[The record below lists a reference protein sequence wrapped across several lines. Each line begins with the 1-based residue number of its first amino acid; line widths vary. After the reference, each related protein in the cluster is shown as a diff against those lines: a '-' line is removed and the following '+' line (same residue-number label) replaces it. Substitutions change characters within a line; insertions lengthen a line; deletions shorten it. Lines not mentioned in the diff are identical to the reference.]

1 MFLSL
6 RQLIRWLL
14 WIDRPVPSRTY
25 NEMVA
30 DVLAHYRWNFMAN
43 LLDGASFWFGLSFIS
58 STTIVPLFISKLSD
72 SPFPIGLAAVIAQG
86 AWFFPQLFT
95 ANFVERL
102 PWKQPVVVN
111 LGFFLERI
119 PMWLIVWAAFLAG
132 RSPAWALFLFL
143 FGYGWHGLGAG
154 VVATAWQDLY
164 AASIPVERRGML
176 LGLTTFIGTGMGT
189 LGAGLSGWIL
199 TYFAFPLNF
208 VYTFIIAAIGI
219 TLSWVFLA
227 LIYEPAQVR
236 VASRPEQLHF
246 RGELGAILNRDHN
259 FRRFLVA
266 RLLLA
271 IGGMGSGF
279 ITVAAVQFWQ
289 VSDGTVA
296 NYTAAM
302 LIGQTIG
309 NLLFGILADR
319 WGHKLSVELGALAAM
334 IAYGLAWLAPSPDW
348 YYLVFGLQGMTLG
361 AIITSGILV
370 VMEFSPPD
378 RRPTYTGLTNT
389 LLGLTGGGAPL
400 LGVWLAGFG
409 YQWLFALSA
418 SFCFASF
425 LLMHWWVKE
434 PRWFSSD
441 TR

>member
-1 MFLSL
+1 MIFSL
-6 RQLIRWLL
+6 RQLLRWLL
-14 WIDRPVPSRTY
+14 RINRPVPSRTY
-25 NEMVA
+25 HEMVA

-58 STTIVPLFISKLSD
+58 SSTIVPLFISKLSN

-102 PWKQPVVVN
+102 PWKKPVVVN
-111 LGFFLERI
+111 LGLFLERL
-119 PMWLIVWAAFLAG
+119 PLWVIVGAALMAG
-132 RSPAWALFLFL
+132 RSPSWALFWFL
-143 FGYGWHGLGAG
+143 FGYAWHGLGAG

-164 AASIPVERRGML
+164 AASIPVERRGIL

-208 VYTFIIAAIGI
+208 VYTFMIAAIGI

-227 LIYEPAQVR
+227 LIYEPAQVSPT
-236 VASRPEQLHF
+236 SRPEQLHF
-246 RGELGAILNRDHN
+246 GRELGEILTRDHN

-279 ITVAAVQFWQ
+279 ITVAAVQVRH

-319 WGHKLSVELGALAAM
+319 RGHKLSVELGGLAAV
-334 IAYGLAWLAPSPDW
+334 IAYGLAWLAPSPSW
-348 YYLVFGLQGMTLG
+348 YYVVFGLQGVTLG

-370 VMEFSPPD
+370 VMEFSPAD

-418 SFCFASF
+418 IFCLASF
-425 LLMHWWVKE
+425 LLMHGWVKE
-434 PRWFSSD
+434 PRWFNGD
-441 TR
+441 NK

>member
-1 MFLSL
+1 MFPFWHRIL
-6 RQLIRWLL
+6 RWFLH
-14 WIDRPVPSRTY
+14 IDRPVPSRTY
-25 NEMVA
+25 HEMVA

-43 LLDGASFWFGLSFIS
+43 LLDGATFWFGLSFIS
-58 STTIVPLFISKLSD
+58 SSTIVPLFISKLSD
-72 SPFPIGLAAVIAQG
+72 SPFPVGLAAVIAQG

-102 PWKQPVVVN
+102 PWKKPVAVN
-111 LGFFLERI
+111 LGLFLERV
-119 PMWLIVWAAFLAG
+119 PLWVIVAAAIIAG
-132 RSPAWALFLFL
+132 RSPTWALVFFL
-143 FGYGWHGLGAG
+143 FGYAWHGLGAG

-164 AASIPVERRGML
+164 AASIPVERRGIL

-208 VYTFIIAAIGI
+208 VYTFTIAAIGI

-236 VASRPEQLHF
+236 PASRPEQHHF
-246 RGELGAILNRDHN
+246 RRELADILNRDHN

-279 ITVAAVQFWQ
+279 ITVAAVQIWG
-289 VSDGTVA
+289 VSDATVA

-302 LIGQTIG
+302 LIGQTAG
-309 NLLFGILADR
+309 NLLFGLLADR
-319 WGHKLSVELGALAAM
+319 WGHKLPLELGALAGV
-334 IAYGLAWLAPSPDW
+334 IAYGLAWLAPSPTW
-348 YYLVFGLQGMTLG
+348 YYLVFGLQGVILG

-370 VMEFSPPD
+370 VMEFSPAD

-400 LGVWLAGFG
+400 LGVWLARFG
-409 YQWLFALSA
+409 YQWLFVLSA
-418 SFCFASF
+418 ILCLVSW

-434 PRWFSSD
+434 PRWVNNAD
-441 TR
+441 